1 MSLTPLHLWHIF
13 FVLLAMNGLLPAEL
27 KFRENISDAGLCVF
41 VLKNIKRLLS
51 FSTAI
56 FIADLF
62 VYTFL
67 LSIVKH
73 HVISFTFNVTS
84 MSSNRLY
91 ACASC

>member
-1 MSLTPLHLWHIF
+1 MPAYVS
-13 FVLLAMNGLLPAEL
+13 FVL
-27 KFRENISDAGLCVF
+27 I
-41 VLKNIKRLLS
+41 NIKRLLS

-73 HVISFTFNVTS
+73 YMISFTFNVTPIS
-84 MSSNRLY
+84 TTRQNVAVRLCPMLFFLYLYIFCEWIPLTIPLPLVSS
-91 ACASC
+91 